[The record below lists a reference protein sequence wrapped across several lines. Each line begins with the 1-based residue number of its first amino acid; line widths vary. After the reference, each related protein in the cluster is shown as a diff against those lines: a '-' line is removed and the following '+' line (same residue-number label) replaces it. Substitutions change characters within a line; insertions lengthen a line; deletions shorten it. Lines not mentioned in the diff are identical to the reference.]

1 LYRSEYAVEKFVE
14 WLKSQARVSSSAAI
28 VLGLVAVGLAN
39 EIIRDRE
46 FIGKVEAFHTAMNRR
61 FGVDRGDIVGEEEA

>member
-1 LYRSEYAVEKFVE
+1 
-14 WLKSQARVSSSAAI
+14 

-39 EIIRDRE
+39 EIIRDRK
-46 FIGKVEAFHTAMNRR
+46 FIGNVEAFHTAMNRR